1 MFGAAAALGVA
12 AAGGLGASP
21 ARAATASAG
30 AAGVTEVRERA
41 VVVGSGFGGGVT
53 ALRLAQAGVSTLVL
67 ERGLRWPT

>member
-1 MFGAAAALGVA
+1 MLGAAALGVA

-21 ARAATASAG
+21 ARAAG